1 MENPRSAIADRVKE
15 SNNVLVTVSANPSV
29 DQLAAAIGL
38 TLVLN
43 KLGKHATAV
52 FSGAIPSTI
61 EFLQPEKT
69 IEKNT
74 DSLRDFIISLDKA
87 KADKLR
93 YKVEDKVVKIF
104 ITPYRTSISDKDLEF
119 SQGDFN
125 VDLVLALGVHRRED
139 LDQAITAHGR
149 ILHDATVATVNT
161 QSNGELGSINW
172 VETNSSSL
180 CEMAVG
186 LSELVKTGLLDGQI
200 ATAFLTGI
208 VAETNR
214 FSNTKTTSET
224 MAMSAKLMSAGANQ
238 QLVATKLEGEPSQA
252 PPESSE
258 QADDGTRSGNPDG
271 SLAIDHGQSSSPV
284 DQIQIDEH
292 GTLRLADGAELPAD
306 EPKLP
311 EPPSADMNSRPVIT
325 TPPSLG
331 GKLTANSEPEGLE
344 PSVDPLSL
352 PPLDAPILSH
362 DAPLAVPEPLP
373 SASTAPPPA
382 AVAPEPVA
390 PTVPEPP
397 TDSQQTVGLPVTP
410 IAPDNTPI
418 AASVPEPTV
427 ENPPEPTPPTTISSP
442 SLDDA
447 RNAVLQ
453 AVASSPSQSL
463 EPIAALN
470 AQPVDLNLGHDE
482 MAQESSPPASEIPA
496 PAMSDADVASDP
508 GLPPNISFNPSASMP
523 SSSGPSHS
531 LIPPD
536 NGLPTDN
543 TAALVDN
550 PTAPPPVPP
559 PMMPPPFGQPKSD
572 EDVAPQ
578 DPLAPL

>member
-1 MENPRSAIADRVKE
+1 MENPKTAIANRVKE

-38 TLVLN
+38 TLILN

-69 IEKNT
+69 IEKTT

-104 ITPYRTSISDKDLEF
+104 ITPYRTSISEKDLEF

-149 ILHDATVATVNT
+149 ILHDATVASVNT
-161 QSNGELGSINW
+161 QANGELGSINW
-172 VETNSSSL
+172 VETNASSL

-208 VAETNR
+208 IAETNR
-214 FSNTKTTSET
+214 FSNNKTTSET
-224 MAMSAKLMSAGANQ
+224 MAISAKLMSAGANQ
-238 QLVATKLEGEPSQA
+238 QLVATKLEEKTGAATITAKQEDDSVA
-252 PPESSE
+252 PDT
-258 QADDGTRSGNPDG
+258 ADG
-271 SLAIDHGQSSSPV
+271 SLDISHEENGGSPI
-284 DQIQIDEH
+284 DQIHIDEH
-292 GTLRLADGAELPAD
+292 GALHLVDDAKPPGEK
-306 EPKLP
+306 PKMT
-311 EPPSADMNSRPVIT
+311 ETPSGDMNSRPVVT
-325 TPPSLG
+325 TPPALG
-331 GKLTANSEPEGLE
+331 GRLTANSEPEGLD
-344 PSVDPLSL
+344 PSVDALSL
-352 PPLDAPILSH
+352 PPVDAPILSH
-362 DAPLAVPEPLP
+362 DAPPAMPGSSPSPIASQPTPAVPEPI
-373 SASTAPPPA
+373 SPPA
-382 AVAPEPVA
+382 AEPPATDDQLSPAPSAPVA
-390 PTVPEPP
+390 EEDVTPTPITPEPP
-397 TDSQQTVGLPVTP
+397 
-410 IAPDNTPI
+410 A
-418 AASVPEPTV
+418 
-427 ENPPEPTPPTTISSP
+427 NPPSEQNSPAPVSSP

-447 RNAVLQ
+447 REAVLQ
-453 AVASSPSQSL
+453 AVASNPGEPL

-482 MAQESSPPASEIPA
+482 MAQESSPPIPA
-496 PAMSDADVASDP
+496 VSDTVAASDP
-508 GLPPNISFNPSASMP
+508 GLPPNMVFMPAKDDISSIGSK
-523 SSSGPSHS
+523 HS

-536 NGLPTDN
+536 NGMPTDN
-543 TAALVDN
+543 TAASVDN

-559 PMMPPPFGQPKSD
+559 PMMPPLFGQPKSD
-572 EDVAPQ
+572 EDVPPQ
-578 DPLAPL
+578 DPLTPL